1 MSARALA
8 WAKPMKLVNNMLAAT
23 NAVAT
28 FETLVMGAKAGLDT
42 QVMLDVINVSSG
54 RNSAALDRV
63 PQCVLPRTFPMRF
76 ARSLLYKD
84 VRLWVEEED
93 WTSSASV
100 IGEQYFAKRQ
110 SSTNTFNTDLRCLS
124 EAY

>member
-110 SSTNTFNTDLRCLS
+110 SSTNTFNTDLGCLS